1 MIKERKKQRTT
12 NTKYFE
18 SGGFVVVDSVTSDNN
33 VLCYRLGAEDG
44 EREEFDIDRVIKRIS
59 KYKQGRIN
67 KLSN

>member
-18 SGGFVVVDSVTSDNN
+18 SGGFVVDSVTSDNN
-33 VLCYRLGAEDG
+33 VLCYRLGTEDG

>member
-18 SGGFVVVDSVTSDNN
+18 SGGFVIDSVTSDNN